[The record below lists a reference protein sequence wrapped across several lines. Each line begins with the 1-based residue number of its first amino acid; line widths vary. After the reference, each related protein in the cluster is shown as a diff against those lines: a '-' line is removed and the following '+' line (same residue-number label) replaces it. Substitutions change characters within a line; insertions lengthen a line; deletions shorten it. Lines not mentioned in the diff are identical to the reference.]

1 MEGIL
6 TYLKKNEAVFSDAKE
21 QLAQVLAL
29 RQSYYEKNN
38 FSREIFFQ
46 SILQVPAHL
55 ERDIRVLHYALDQY
69 FSSIFAKIISLVQL
83 RDNITHEMAMNLFDI
98 LHKTYSA
105 YFQNKASSHSLSEL
119 MQSHEGQLPTLLNVL
134 LFGIAVS

>member
-1 MEGIL
+1 M
-6 TYLKKNEAVFSDAKE
+6 
-21 QLAQVLAL
+21 
-29 RQSYYEKNN
+29 
-38 FSREIFFQ
+38 
-46 SILQVPAHL
+46 QVPAHL